1 MTNAI
6 NDLSCI
12 LSCGLCDGASVQES
26 DTYLEVSGG
35 KTGNDNERNRGN
47 GFWKTGR
54 IQNKGIHLNK
64 PKFKISGETRAGAK
78 GSSQVEMAH

>member
-54 IQNKGIHLNK
+54 IQDKRIHLNK
-64 PKFKISGETRAGAK
+64 PKFEIFGETRASAK
-78 GSSQVEMAH
+78 GSSQTEMAH